1 MNGSDAIEFA
11 DGREDHGRAWLQRD
25 NPLRS
30 MLGRHD
36 KPILHGVGGAAAP
49 AALGLQ
55 RLQFS

>member
-1 MNGSDAIEFA
+1 MNGRGAIEFA
-11 DGREDHGRAWLQRD
+11 DGREDHGRARLQRD

-36 KPILHGVGGAAAP
+36 KPILHGVGGAEAP
-49 AALGLQ
+49 AGLGLH